1 MDVVFLK
8 YSTPL
13 NVLQE
18 ANTIGFS
25 RFVLTVFCL
34 GCLLLAFQGTAQAY
48 ADPGSGLLALQIIG
62 STLAGI
68 GFYFRQKIGKF
79 FIHRRVAAG
88 GPAIKPGSPES
99 SPESESE

>member
-1 MDVVFLK
+1 MALGCKIRVNAF
-8 YSTPL
+8 
-13 NVLQE
+13 QE
-18 ANTIGFS
+18 ANMIRISHFLLTI
-25 RFVLTVFCL
+25 FCL

-79 FIHRRVAAG
+79 FIHRRIAAG
-88 GPAIKPGSPES
+88 GPAIKPDSPET
-99 SPESESE
+99 PAESKSE

>member
-1 MDVVFLK
+1 MVYVTRFL
-8 YSTPL
+8 
-13 NVLQE
+13 
-18 ANTIGFS
+18 
-25 RFVLTVFCL
+25 LTAFCL
-34 GCLLLAFQGTAQAY
+34 CCLLFAFQETAQAY

-88 GPAIKPGSPES
+88 GPAIKPGSPGT

>member
-1 MDVVFLK
+1 MVCATRFL
-8 YSTPL
+8 
-13 NVLQE
+13 
-18 ANTIGFS
+18 
-25 RFVLTVFCL
+25 LTMFCL
-34 GCLLLAFQGTAQAY
+34 CSLLLAFEGTAQAY

-88 GPAIKPGSPES
+88 GTAIKPGSPETP
-99 SPESESE
+99 PESESE

>member
-1 MDVVFLK
+1 MIRFGHFL
-8 YSTPL
+8 
-13 NVLQE
+13 
-18 ANTIGFS
+18 
-25 RFVLTVFCL
+25 LTVFCL

-68 GFYFRQKIGKF
+68 GFYFRQKIGKL

-88 GPAIKPGSPES
+88 GAAIKPGSPETP
-99 SPESESE
+99 PESESE